1 MSTKKPIFTD
11 VNGRKIHADLV
22 TVNDKLRLE
31 LTDGGESVLLLNF
44 YDAKQLEAAVKL
56 FLGQRYGQNLADVAG
71 PTTPKDRSEM
81 FEEELDEIEDVLK
94 EEAAEDK
101 ARKAK

>member
-11 VNGRKIHADLV
+11 VNGRKIYADLV
-22 TVNDKLRLE
+22 TVDDKLRLK
-31 LTDGGESVLLLNF
+31 LTDDGEAVLLLNF

-56 FLGQRYGQNLADVAG
+56 FLGQRYGQNLAGVGA

-81 FEEELDEIEDVLK
+81 FEEELDEIEAALK
-94 EEAAEDK
+94 EEAAEDRAKK
-101 ARKAK
+101 AE